1 MSTAY
6 QYGLVTVLDDG
17 TVNTPAGWSPLAET
31 EISYEGA
38 TPVVHS
44 KGSWSPGMVVVA
56 CIVAIFTCGL
66 GLILLFLSRSE
77 KTQTTVMDTVKISGP
92 NYTYLAQAPG
102 GASFVS
108 WTQTW
113 RTSLLQFQALPAAE
127 AQPELPT
134 AVITDAVIVEGTGD
148 ATPNALES
156 AATVEA
162 STITSLSTPV
172 EALPVIAT
180 GPSSS
185 QTAAPLD
192 ATACSGCG
200 AVLTSGA
207 RFCTDCGTAI
217 AS

>member
-6 QYGLVTVLDDG
+6 QYGLVTVNDDG
-17 TVNTPAGWSPLAET
+17 TVNTPAGWSALTET

-44 KGSWSPGMVVVA
+44 KGSWSPGMVVLA

-77 KTQTTVMDTVKISGP
+77 KTQTTVMDTVKITGP

-108 WTQTW
+108 WTETW
-113 RTSLLQFQALPAAE
+113 RSSMLQSLALAA
-127 AQPELPT
+127 AAPLYELPE
-134 AVITDAVIVEGTGD
+134 AVITDAVIIESTS
-148 ATPNALES
+148 TPLLTALES
-156 AATVEA
+156 TERFE
-162 STITSLSTPV
+162 SGTID
-172 EALPVIAT
+172 LPT
-180 GPSSS
+180 GQPEGQQVGANGGGESPSAG
-185 QTAAPLD
+185 TAA
-192 ATACSGCG
+192 AFCSECG
-200 AVLTSGA
+200 ATTPSQA
-207 RFCTDCGTAI
+207 RFCTDCGTAV